1 MITQEDKQTL
11 TMADLPALDDSEW
24 EQIEIDHPL
33 SEELVDHVL
42 NRFMETA

>member
-1 MITQEDKQTL
+1 MITQEDNQTI

-24 EQIEIDHPL
+24 VEVEITNPL